1 MTLIIDNPTVEKVL
15 KPAEI
20 NDALEVAALELAT
33 GGAINAP
40 PYRVSRRGM
49 VTITAITPSSPQ
61 AEAIQRTTRLRH

>member
-40 PYRVSRRGM
+40 PYRVLRRGM
-49 VTITAITPSSPQ
+49 PRIIATIPSFPR
-61 AEAIQRTTRLRH
+61 AEAIQHTTHTRH